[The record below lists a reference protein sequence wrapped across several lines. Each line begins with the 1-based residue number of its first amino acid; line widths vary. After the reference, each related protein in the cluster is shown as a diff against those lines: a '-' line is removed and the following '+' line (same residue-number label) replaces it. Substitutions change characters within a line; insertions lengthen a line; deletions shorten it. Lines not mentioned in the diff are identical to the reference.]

1 MDPIRCF
8 QECRSG
14 VVQIFLERDHQK
26 IGSDSGAGEFR
37 VRHSNFTLAQEETA
51 ILISFCLLES

>member
-1 MDPIRCF
+1 MDPIKCF

-26 IGSDSGAGEFR
+26 IGGGYGAGEFC
-37 VRHSNFTLAQEETA
+37 NY
-51 ILISFCLLES
+51 

>member
-1 MDPIRCF
+1 MDHIKCF

-26 IGSDSGAGEFR
+26 IGNGSGAGK
-37 VRHSNFTLAQEETA
+37 L
-51 ILISFCLLES
+51 CD